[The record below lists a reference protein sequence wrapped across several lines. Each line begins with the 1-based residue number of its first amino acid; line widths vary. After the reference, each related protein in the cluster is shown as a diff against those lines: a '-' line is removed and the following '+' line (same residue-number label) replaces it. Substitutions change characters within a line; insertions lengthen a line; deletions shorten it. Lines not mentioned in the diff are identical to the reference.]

1 LAHKNHYPAIDVP
14 ESISRVMPN
23 LVTEEQRELAGKVR
37 DMITTYREAENLIN
51 IGAYVEG
58 SNPKID
64 KAVEKRED
72 LESFLIQDINEADF
86 DDQLWD
92 SLRKII
98 Q

>member
-1 LAHKNHYPAIDVP
+1 
-14 ESISRVMPN
+14 
-23 LVTEEQRELAGKVR
+23 VTQEQRELAGKVR

-58 SNPKID
+58 SNPQID

-86 DDQLWD
+86 DSNLWD

-98 Q
+98 E